1 MMRASLGRSRGARE
15 ARRTGFRPPP
25 AGQPEPMP
33 IAIVTGGNSGIGRAT
48 AALLAERG
56 FDVGLTFHSDE
67 EQARETAAECSGHGV
82 RTAVRPM
89 DLEADVE
96 DAAAVDALADDLGG
110 VDVFVNNAGGAHA
123 APVLELTLD
132 DWRKTLDLDL
142 TGAFLCLQHAARRM
156 IAQGHGGRLVA
167 VTSIHEHLPLRDSAA
182 YGAAKAGLG
191 MLTKSLALE
200 LGPHGI
206 TANAVAPGEIA
217 TKMTG
222 QEDQDPREEERD
234 PAPGPPRP
242 PAERTRLLGVPP
254 PPRGPGAGGDAGDV
268 RGRRAQH
275 GPEGQ

>member
-1 MMRASLGRSRGARE
+1 
-15 ARRTGFRPPP
+15 
-25 AGQPEPMP
+25 MP

-48 AALLAERG
+48 AVLLAERG
-56 FDVGLTFHSDE
+56 YDVGLTFHGE
-67 EQARETAAECSGHGV
+67 EDRARDAAAECAARGV
-82 RTAVRPM
+82 RTAIRRM

-96 DAAAVDALADDLGG
+96 QAAAVEELAAELGG

-132 DWRKTLDLDL
+132 DWRKTLDLDV

-156 IAQGHGGRLVA
+156 VAQGRGGRLVA

-191 MLTKSLALE
+191 LLMKSLALE

-222 QEDQDPREEERD
+222 QEDQDPRAERRD
-234 PAPGPPRP
+234 LPVPRP
-242 PAERTRLLGVPP
+242 GHAREVAGMIAFLASPDGAYTTGQSLIVDGGMFLMGPIAN
-254 PPRGPGAGGDAGDV
+254 RG
-268 RGRRAQH
+268 
-275 GPEGQ
+275 